1 MANPITIPVDAHL
14 ITLQIASY
22 QVVEKKIAVG
32 KKTQIHHERVKE
44 NRDIPS
50 NQNENTV
57 RKAID
62 GANAIWAPADITFQ
76 LRKCFFPITEAP
88 GNVEEVNVSGFFQ
101 MITTLKIK
109 PMGGVASLFVNRFEK
124 RDLGGFAAE
133 ALGVCIVTSLGDP
146 VLGKTLAHEFGH
158 LLSLPDLRNDPKSV
172 ANNYNLMYEAS
183 RAGDKLTSDQISKA
197 RNSERVKLAYQ
208 SP

>member
-1 MANPITIPVDAHL
+1 MANTITIPVDAYL

-22 QVVEKKIAVG
+22 QIVEKKIAVG
-32 KKTQIHHERVKE
+32 KNTQIQHERVKE

-50 NQNENTV
+50 NQNDKTV
-57 RKAID
+57 KSAID
-62 GANAIWAPADITFQ
+62 VANTIWAPADITFQ

-88 GNVEEVNVSGFFQ
+88 GNVEEVSVSGFFQ

-109 PMGGVASLFVNRFEK
+109 PMGGVAALFVNRFEK

-133 ALGVCIVTSLGDP
+133 ALGVCIVTSLGHP

-172 ANNYNLMYEAS
+172 ENNYNLMYEAS
-183 RAGDKLTSDQISKA
+183 RAGDKLTGDQISKA

-208 SP
+208 SG

>member
-1 MANPITIPVDAHL
+1 LANPITLPVDAYL

-32 KKTQIHHERVKE
+32 KTTQIHHERVKE

-62 GANAIWAPADITFQ
+62 GANTIWAPADVTFQ

-88 GNVEEVNVSGFFQ
+88 GNVEEVSVSGFFQ

-109 PMGGVASLFVNRFEK
+109 PMGGVAALFVNRFEK

-158 LLSLPDLRNDPKSV
+158 LLSLPDLRNDPKTV

-183 RAGDKLTSDQISKA
+183 RAGDQLTSDQISQA
-197 RNSERVKLAYQ
+197 RTSERVKLVYQ
-208 SP
+208 SA

>member
-1 MANPITIPVDAHL
+1 MANSITIPVDAYL

-32 KKTQIHHERVKE
+32 KNTQIHHERVKE

-50 NQNENTV
+50 NQNDKTV
-57 RKAID
+57 KSAID

-88 GNVEEVNVSGFFQ
+88 GNVEEVSVSGFFQ

-109 PMGGVASLFVNRFEK
+109 PMGGVAALFVNRFEK

-183 RAGDKLTSDQISKA
+183 RAGDKLISDQISKA
-197 RNSERVKLAYQ
+197 RNSERVKLVYQ
-208 SP
+208 SA

>member
-1 MANPITIPVDAHL
+1 LANPITIPVDAYL

-32 KKTQIHHERVKE
+32 KNTQIHHERVKE

-62 GANAIWAPADITFQ
+62 GANTIWAPADITFQ

-88 GNVEEVNVSGFFQ
+88 GNVEEVSVSGFFQ

-109 PMGGVASLFVNRFEK
+109 PMGGVAALFVNRFEK
-124 RDLGGFAAE
+124 RDLGRFAAE
-133 ALGVCIVTSLGDP
+133 ALGVCIVTSLG

-158 LLSLPDLRNDPKSV
+158 LLSLPDLRNDPKTV
-172 ANNYNLMYEAS
+172 ENNYNLMYEAS
-183 RAGDKLTSDQISKA
+183 RAGDKLPWTK
-197 RNSERVKLAYQ
+197 
-208 SP
+208 SPKRAILNG

>member
-1 MANPITIPVDAHL
+1 LANPITIPVDAYL

-32 KKTQIHHERVKE
+32 KNTQIHHERVKE

-50 NQNENTV
+50 NQNDKTI
-57 RKAID
+57 KSAID
-62 GANAIWAPADITFQ
+62 GANTIWAPADVTFQ
-76 LRKCFFPITEAP
+76 LRKCFFPVTEAP
-88 GNVEEVNVSGFFQ
+88 GNVEEVSVSGFFQ

-109 PMGGVASLFVNRFEK
+109 PMGGVAALFVNRFEK

-158 LLSLPDLRNDPKSV
+158 LLSLPDLRNDPNTV

-183 RAGDKLTSDQISKA
+183 RAGDKLTVDQISKA

-208 SP
+208 SG

>member
-109 PMGGVASLFVNRFEK
+109 PMGGVAGLFVNRFEK

-183 RAGDKLTSDQISKA
+183 RAGDKLTVDQISKA
-197 RNSERVKLAYQ
+197 RNSERVKLVYQ

>member
-1 MANPITIPVDAHL
+1 MANTITIPVDAYL
-14 ITLQIASY
+14 VTLQIESY

-32 KKTQIHHERVKE
+32 KSTQIHHERVKE
-44 NRDIPS
+44 TRDIPS
-50 NQNENTV
+50 NQSDKTV
-57 RKAID
+57 MRAID
-62 GANAIWAPADITFQ
+62 VANTIWAPADITFQ
-76 LRKCFFPITEAP
+76 LRKSFSPITEAP
-88 GNVEEVNVSGFFQ
+88 GNAEEVSVSGFFQ
-101 MITTLKIK
+101 MITTLKVK
-109 PMGGVASLFVNRFEK
+109 PIGAVAALFVNRFEK

-197 RNSERVKLAYQ
+197 RNSERVKLVYQ
-208 SP
+208 SA

>member
-1 MANPITIPVDAHL
+1 LANTITIPVDAYL
-14 ITLQIASY
+14 ITLQLSSY

-32 KKTQIHHERVKE
+32 KNTQIHHERVKE

-50 NQNENTV
+50 NQNDKTVKRAVDVANT
-57 RKAID
+57 
-62 GANAIWAPADITFQ
+62 IWVPADITFQ

-88 GNVEEVNVSGFFQ
+88 GNVEEVSVSGFFQ

-109 PMGGVASLFVNRFEK
+109 PMGGVAALFVNRFEK
-124 RDLGGFAAE
+124 TDLGGFAAE

-183 RAGDKLTSDQISKA
+183 RAGDQLTSDQISKA

>member
-1 MANPITIPVDAHL
+1 MAKTITIPVDVYL
-14 ITLQIASY
+14 ITLQIESY

-32 KKTQIHHERVKE
+32 KSTQIQHERVKE
-44 NRDIPS
+44 TRDIPP
-50 NQNENTV
+50 NQNDKTV
-57 RKAID
+57 MRAID
-62 GANAIWAPADITFQ
+62 VANTIWAPADITFQ
-76 LRKCFFPITEAP
+76 LRKSFFPVTEAP
-88 GNVEEVNVSGFFQ
+88 GNVEEVSVSGFFQ

-109 PMGGVASLFVNRFEK
+109 PIGAVAALFVNRFEK

-197 RNSERVKLAYQ
+197 RNSERVKLVYQ

>member
-1 MANPITIPVDAHL
+1 MANPITISVDAYL
-14 ITLQIASY
+14 ITLQIESY

-32 KKTQIHHERVKE
+32 KNTQIHHERVKE

-50 NQNENTV
+50 NQNDKTV
-57 RKAID
+57 KKAID
-62 GANAIWAPADITFQ
+62 VTNTIWAPADITFQ

-88 GNVEEVNVSGFFQ
+88 GNVEEVSVSGFFQ

-109 PMGGVASLFVNRFEK
+109 PMGGVAALFVKRFEK

-133 ALGVCIVTSLGDP
+133 ALGVCIVTSLDDP

-183 RAGDKLTSDQISKA
+183 RAGDKLTVDQINKA
-197 RNSERVKLAYQ
+197 RDSERVKLVYQ

>member
-1 MANPITIPVDAHL
+1 MANTITIPVDAYL
-14 ITLQIASY
+14 VTLQIESY

-32 KKTQIHHERVKE
+32 KSTQIHHERVKE
-44 NRDIPS
+44 TRDIPS
-50 NQNENTV
+50 NQSDKTV
-57 RKAID
+57 MRAID
-62 GANAIWAPADITFQ
+62 VANTIWAPADITFQ
-76 LRKCFFPITEAP
+76 LRKSFSPITEAP
-88 GNVEEVNVSGFFQ
+88 GNAEEVSVSGFFQ

-109 PMGGVASLFVNRFEK
+109 PIGAVAALFVNRFEK

-197 RNSERVKLAYQ
+197 RNSERVKLVYQ
-208 SP
+208 SA

>member
-1 MANPITIPVDAHL
+1 MANTITIPVDAYL
-14 ITLQIASY
+14 VTLQIESY

-32 KKTQIHHERVKE
+32 KSTQIHHERVKE
-44 NRDIPS
+44 TRDIPS
-50 NQNENTV
+50 NQSDKTV
-57 RKAID
+57 MRAID
-62 GANAIWAPADITFQ
+62 VANTIWAPADITFQ
-76 LRKCFFPITEAP
+76 LRKSSSPITEAP
-88 GNVEEVNVSGFFQ
+88 GNAEEVSVSGFFQ

-109 PMGGVASLFVNRFEK
+109 PIGAVAALFVNRFEK

-197 RNSERVKLAYQ
+197 RNSERVKLVYQ
-208 SP
+208 SA

>member
-1 MANPITIPVDAHL
+1 MANAIIVPVDAYL

-22 QVVEKKIAVG
+22 RIVEKKVVVG
-32 KKTQIHHERVKE
+32 KNTQIQHERVQE

-50 NQNENTV
+50 NQNDQTV
-57 RKAID
+57 KRAID
-62 GANAIWAPADITFQ
+62 VANTIWAPADITFQ
-76 LRKCFFPITEAP
+76 LRKWFFPITEAP
-88 GNVEEVNVSGFFQ
+88 GSVEEVSVSGFFQ

-109 PMGGVASLFVNRFEK
+109 PMGGVAALFVNRFEK

-146 VLGKTLAHEFGH
+146 GLGKTLAHEVR
-158 LLSLPDLRNDPKSV
+158 P
-172 ANNYNLMYEAS
+172 
-183 RAGDKLTSDQISKA
+183 
-197 RNSERVKLAYQ
+197 